1 MKYFFLLLLAVC
13 THLIS
18 AQTMSLIPL
27 AKGSIYGSCV
37 NTDPKKQGQLCYGLQ
52 YTPDTTGTLTS
63 YTTGF
68 FVSCTSIG
76 APITVNKS
84 CTMSNQVSMQNACS
98 ESNLVLINSSG
109 HSGSSANNKVE
120 KDVPVILHQICFS
133 IPLGES
139 VTFREDE
146 VTDLT
151 VSIDIAGGVYVTEY
165 PTFTQVEI
173 KRPRYDVSKPT
184 AFLDFKIVPLVDFTT
199 ELDWTTSKD
208 ADTDH
213 FIIERSSDAS
223 DFITIGEVSVGET
236 GVDKEIY
243 QFMDKAALEGNNYY
257 RLQQVNSRGEIEYS
271 PIRMVT

>member
-133 IPLGES
+133 ISLGES

-146 VTDLT
+146 VTDLRSEEHT
-151 VSIDIAGGVYVTEY
+151 SEL
-165 PTFTQVEI
+165 Q
-173 KRPRYDVSKPT
+173 SQSN
-184 AFLDFKIVPLVDFTT
+184 LV
-199 ELDWTTSKD
+199 
-208 ADTDH
+208 
-213 FIIERSSDAS
+213 
-223 DFITIGEVSVGET
+223 
-236 GVDKEIY
+236 
-243 QFMDKAALEGNNYY
+243 
-257 RLQQVNSRGEIEYS
+257 
-271 PIRMVT
+271 